1 MSAEVLKELSSEDAL
16 AALASAA
23 LKDFYAF
30 SQPVDAA
37 GLDMVHLLTTNAL
50 SGCGLTFG
58 AVSAVEKGDGTG
70 KNSSCMNLRPNGG
83 PRHVHGRAACQ
94 CQGPG
99 AL

>member
-1 MSAEVLKELSSEDAL
+1 MSAEVLLELSFEDAI

-30 SQPVDAA
+30 SQPVDSA
-37 GLDMVHLLTTNAL
+37 GLYMVYLLTSNAL

-58 AVSAVEKGDGTG
+58 AVSAVEKGDRFG
-70 KNSSCMNLRPNGG
+70 KNSSCMNLRPNVTETYPWQSCMPVSG
-83 PRHVHGRAACQ
+83 A
-94 CQGPG
+94 G